1 VCVCVCVC
9 VCLCLNLGNVDNVIV
24 SVFRTHVKYTWL
36 AGTHAEVHMCIGV
49 CVCVPLVSVCR
60 QNGRNGK
67 SSLDGNDISF
77 GNLPGLHPSH
87 AGAAVC

>member
-1 VCVCVCVC
+1 MWCVQNTGKIYMACRYIYSSAHVYRCVCV
-9 VCLCLNLGNVDNVIV
+9 D
-24 SVFRTHVKYTWL
+24 
-36 AGTHAEVHMCIGV
+36 
-49 CVCVPLVSVCR
+49 VCR
-60 QNGRNGK
+60 QNVKNDK